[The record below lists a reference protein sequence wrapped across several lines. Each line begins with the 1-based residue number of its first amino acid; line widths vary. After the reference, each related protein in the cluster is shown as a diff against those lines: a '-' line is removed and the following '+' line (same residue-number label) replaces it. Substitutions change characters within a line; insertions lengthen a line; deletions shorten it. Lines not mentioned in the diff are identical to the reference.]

1 MAFYVR
7 ERSRLIFWIFFLKM
21 KFCRRFF
28 FLSLN
33 DLNYIIFM
41 SNLQLIINKKKS
53 LAPSDNHAVIKT
65 AIKSF
70 AKIFVRFSLSNVCLV
85 NMGKGMTTTSCWST
99 FRAAIFIHVQ
109 EFFICRA
116 RFTMKIIFHQ
126 GKYVQINYFFCM

>member
-1 MAFYVR
+1 MTFYVN
-7 ERSRLIFWIFFLKM
+7 ERSCLIFSIFPRNE
-21 KFCRRFF
+21 FCRRFF

-41 SNLQLIINKKKS
+41 SNLKLIINKKNS
-53 LAPSDNHAVIKT
+53 LAQSDNHAVIKWQL
-65 AIKSF
+65 KVLQKYLCDF
-70 AKIFVRFSLSNVCLV
+70 CCLV

-126 GKYVQINYFFCM
+126 GKYVWIKYFCVCDLN

>member
-7 ERSRLIFWIFFLKM
+7 ERSRLIFWIFFLEA

-28 FLSLN
+28 FLSFD

-53 LAPSDNHAVIKT
+53 LAQSDNHAVIKT

-70 AKIFVRFSLSNVCLV
+70 AKIFVRYSLSNVCLV

-126 GKYVQINYFFCM
+126 GKYV

>member
-7 ERSRLIFWIFFLKM
+7 ERSRLIFWIFFLEA

-41 SNLQLIINKKKS
+41 SNLKLIINKKKS
-53 LAPSDNHAVIKT
+53 LAQSDNHAVIKT

-126 GKYVQINYFFCM
+126 GKYV

>member
-41 SNLQLIINKKKS
+41 SNLKLIINKKKS
-53 LAPSDNHAVIKT
+53 LAQSDNHAVIKT

-126 GKYVQINYFFCM
+126 GKYV